1 MKLCTCQPGYE
12 RTLVRELSA
21 GGARIASQGPGWVL
35 ADGVPAAGSTYSHL
49 VFDSPAEVKGESVN
63 LLAHAILDFFVASL
77 RDERITGS
85 WPCVWGGALL
95 PEGLGQR
102 VATVEG
108 AFHEL
113 LQKKLGRVGKLASP
127 GLPRGVGPARGL
139 FVWFTDFGR
148 AFVARE
154 AQRNGQRRMADD
166 PLAPSR
172 SYLKVE
178 EAYGIL
184 GCEPRAGETVCD
196 LGAAPGGWS
205 YSAAKRGALV
215 VAVDNGPLKAGA
227 LDHPR
232 IEHRRADAF
241 HFQPA
246 GSQVFDWLF
255 CDMVEEPHHVLRS
268 IVEPWL
274 GRGWCRRFVI
284 NFKLGRVDPP
294 VLLAELTA
302 SGSPL
307 ASYAT
312 GLRLTHLY
320 HDRDEVTATGS
331 GRPRARP
338 GTIPPGQAAAPSGE
352 SSRAPSAPGG

>member
-12 RTLVRELSA
+12 GTLVRELAA
-21 GGARIASQGPGWVL
+21 GKTRVAAQGPGWVL
-35 ADGVPAAGSTYSHL
+35 ADSVPARGTTYAHL
-49 VFDSPAEVKGESVN
+49 TFDAPSEVKSDSVN
-63 LLAHAILDFFVASL
+63 VLAHALFDFFLGSL
-77 RDERITGS
+77 RDERITEA
-85 WPCVWGGALL
+85 WPCVFAGALL

-102 VATVEG
+102 VATVES

-113 LQKKLGRVGKLASP
+113 LQKKLGRVAKLASP
-127 GLPRGVGPARGL
+127 SLPRGTGPVRGL

-148 AFVARE
+148 AFVARAAE
-154 AQRNGQRRMADD
+154 RNGQRRMSDD

-184 GCEPRAGETVCD
+184 GAEPKEGESVCD

-205 YSAAKRGALV
+205 YSAAKRGAEV
-215 VAVDNGPLKAGA
+215 VAVDNGPLKGGA

-232 IEHRRADAF
+232 IKHRRADAF
-241 HFQPA
+241 HFQPPA
-246 GSQVFDWLF
+246 GQVFDWLF

-268 IVEPWL
+268 IVEPWF

-294 VLLAELTA
+294 VLLAELMA
-302 SGSPL
+302 GGSPL
-307 ASYAT
+307 AGYAT
-312 GLRLTHLY
+312 GVRLTHLY

-331 GRPRARP
+331 VPAR
-338 GTIPPGQAAAPSGE
+338 S
-352 SSRAPSAPGG
+352 